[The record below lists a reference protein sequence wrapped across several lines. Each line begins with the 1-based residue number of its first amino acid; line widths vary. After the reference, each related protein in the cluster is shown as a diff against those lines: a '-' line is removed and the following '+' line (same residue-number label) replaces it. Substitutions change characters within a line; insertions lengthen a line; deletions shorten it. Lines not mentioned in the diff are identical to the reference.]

1 MMNQLTLKLFIAGE
15 SIRSES
21 AARNLK
27 RVLDET
33 VGPDYDLRIIDVTK
47 HPSMAEDES
56 ILATP
61 TLIKVVPSPQR
72 RIIGDLSDREALLK
86 GLDLDVTETDRQVFV
101 QP

>member
-15 SIRSES
+15 SIRSET
-21 AARNLK
+21 AVRNLK

-33 VGPDYDLRIIDVTK
+33 VGPHYELKIIDVTK

-61 TLIKVVPSPQR
+61 TLIKVVPDPQR

-86 GLDLDVTETDRQVFV
+86 GLDLDITENDRQVFV